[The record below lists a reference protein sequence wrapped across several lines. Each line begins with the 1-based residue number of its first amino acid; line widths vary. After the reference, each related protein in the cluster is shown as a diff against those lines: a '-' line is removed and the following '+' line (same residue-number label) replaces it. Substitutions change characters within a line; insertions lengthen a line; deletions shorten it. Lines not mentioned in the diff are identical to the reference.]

1 MIGVSDCSEPMNR
14 CKRTVRIHDAERDR
28 SVQQILLYVSSFFLI
43 DLTIHLSKMRH
54 YNSRFQQSKVN
65 PTFIYD
71 YEDQTS
77 ICSYSTGT

>member
-1 MIGVSDCSEPMNR
+1 MQAHDRALYAYMMPNA
-14 CKRTVRIHDAERDR
+14 TVPYSKYYYTLA
-28 SVQQILLYVSSFFLI
+28 LFFLV

-54 YNSRFQQSKVN
+54 YDSRFQQGKVN

-77 ICSYSTGT
+77 ICSYLTGT